1 MAEEE
6 AIRRIMPHNLEAES
20 AVIGSMLMDQE
31 AIQAAA
37 EILTAEDFYS
47 RQYGVMFETICE
59 LNRDGMAVDPVTLQ
73 NRMHEKNLPPETY
86 SNEVLQAMVA
96 QVTTTANVE
105 SYARIVADKAMM
117 RRLVRAGEEM
127 ANSAYA
133 EQEPIQTLLEKA
145 EKQVFDLSQKRNAS
159 DFLPISEIVVRA
171 INRISE
177 VSKVKGN
184 VTGIASGFHDLDQM
198 TAGFQPSDLILL
210 AARPSMGKTA
220 FVLNVASYVTLRL
233 EKSLAIFSLE
243 MSREQLV
250 NRLFAMESHID
261 SKKIRTG
268 DLSDTEWGDLI
279 TSAGIIGKSRLI
291 IDDTPAISV
300 PELRS
305 RCRRYKVEF
314 GLDMVV
320 IDYLQLMSGSSS
332 RGNDSRQ
339 QEVSE
344 ISRSLKALARELKVP
359 VIALSQLSRAV
370 ESRTDKRPMLS
381 DLRESGAIEQD
392 ADIVMF
398 IYRDD
403 YYHPDSDRKGIAEI
417 IVAKQR
423 NGPIGNTE
431 LRWIPDLTRFANLEG
446 ARTYSGEE
454 G

>member
-1 MAEEE
+1 
-6 AIRRIMPHNLEAES
+6 MPHNLEAES

>member
-6 AIRRIMPHNLEAES
+6 IKRVMPHNLEAEAS
-20 AVIGSMLMDQE
+20 VIGAMLMDQE
-31 AIQAAA
+31 AVHAAI
-37 EILTAEDFYS
+37 EVLTGEDFYS
-47 RQYGVMFETICE
+47 RQYGVMFETIAE
-59 LNRDGMAVDPVTLQ
+59 LSRGSMAVDPVTLQ
-73 NRMHEKNLPPETY
+73 NRMKEKNLPPETY
-86 SNEVLQAMVA
+86 STQVLGDLIARVP
-96 QVTTTANVE
+96 TSANIA

-117 RRLVRAGEEM
+117 RRLVRAGEGM
-127 ANSAYA
+127 AGSAY
-133 EQEPIQTLLEKA
+133 QEKEEIDVLLEQA
-145 EKQVFDLSQKRNAS
+145 EKAVFDLSQRRTSS

-171 INRISE
+171 VDRIVE
-177 VSKVKGN
+177 VSKVQGN
-184 VTGIASGFHDLDQM
+184 VTGVASGFHDLDNM

-220 FVLNVASYVTLRL
+220 LALNIASNVVLKQ
-233 EKSLAIFSLE
+233 EKCLAIFSLE

-250 NRLFAMESHID
+250 NRLFAMESHVD

-268 DLSDTEWGDLI
+268 ELTDAEWGDLI
-279 TSAGIIGKSRLI
+279 ESAGLIGKSKLI

-300 PELRS
+300 AELRS
-305 RCRRYKVEF
+305 KCRRYKVEF
-314 GLDMVV
+314 GLEMVV
-320 IDYLQLMSGSSS
+320 IDYLQLMSGSAKGS
-332 RGNDSRQ
+332 DSRQ

-359 VIALSQLSRAV
+359 IIALSQLSRAV
-370 ESRTDKRPMLS
+370 ESRNDKRPMLS

-403 YYHPDSDRKGIAEI
+403 YYHPDSDKRGIAEI

-423 NGPIGNTE
+423 NGPIGTTE

-446 ARTYSGEE
+446 ARIRSGEE

>member
-37 EILTAEDFYS
+37 EILTEEDFYS